1 MGPPP
6 RSPATEANDCFMVQ
20 VPLRMDLTE
29 YKVAARK
36 APGRRLPSDH
46 RSTEEECED
55 RRQALTERVP
65 YKAVGQSLDLII
77 PERQH
82 ARHWDGYREVM
93 RTGESRY
100 DHGDL
105 LSVPSIRKDGRA
117 SRWSSRSFR

>member
-6 RSPATEANDCFMVQ
+6 RSPAAEANDCFMVQ
-20 VPLRMDLTE
+20 VPPRMDRTE

-65 YKAVGQSLDLII
+65 YKAVWLYDDPAHGEVLI
-77 PERQH
+77 
-82 ARHWDGYREVM
+82 
-93 RTGESRY
+93 
-100 DHGDL
+100 
-105 LSVPSIRKDGRA
+105 DGRN
-117 SRWSSRSFR
+117 RWRACEAARVQVRT